1 MAWLPLALACAFLVA
16 LADALSKR
24 HLAGYTAR
32 EMAMV
37 RFGFGGLLLLPF
49 AFTHPLAAL
58 PWQFWGWMA
67 ALVPLEVAAV
77 VLYMRAIRDHPLSLT
92 LPYLAFT
99 PVFTTVTGY
108 LLLGETVS
116 ARGLAGILLVVAG
129 AWLLNLD
136 AGGAGGALAPF
147 RAIARD
153 RGARLMLAVA
163 AVYSV
168 TAVMGK
174 GALSYMPAAA
184 FGPFYFALLG
194 IATLLVFGLG
204 NRGALRALSRK
215 PGWHLAIGAV
225 MAAMAVTHFLAL
237 EKVQTAYMIT
247 AKRTSLL
254 FAMVLGALWFG
265 EKDLRRNLL
274 AGSLMVV
281 GVALVAL

>member
-1 MAWLPLALACAFLVA
+1 MTWLWLALACAFLVA

-32 EMAMV
+32 EMSMV
-37 RFGFGGLLLLPF
+37 RFGFGGVLLLPF
-49 AFTHPLAAL
+49 AFSHPLAAL

-108 LLLGETVS
+108 LLLGEIVS
-116 ARGLAGILLVVAG
+116 AQGLAGILLVVAG

-136 AGGAGGALAPF
+136 PGGARGALEPF

-174 GALSYMPAAA
+174 GALAYMPASA

-204 NRGALRALSRK
+204 NSGALRALARK

-237 EKVQTAYMIT
+237 EMVQTAYMIT

-265 EKDLRRNLL
+265 ERNLRRKLL
-274 AGSLMVV
+274 AGSLMVL

>member
-1 MAWLPLALACAFLVA
+1 MTWLWLAIACAFLVA
-16 LADALSKR
+16 LADALSKK
-24 HLAGYTAR
+24 HLAGYSAR

-49 AFTHPLAAL
+49 AFAHPLAAL

-67 ALVPLEVAAV
+67 ALIPLEVVAV

-129 AWLLNLD
+129 AWLLNLNPE
-136 AGGAGGALAPF
+136 GWRGPLAPF
-147 RAIARD
+147 RAIARH

-163 AVYSV
+163 AIYSV

-174 GALSYMPAAA
+174 GALAYMPAVA

-194 IATLLVFGLG
+194 TATLLVFGLG
-204 NRGALRALSRK
+204 NRGALGALARR

-237 EKVQTAYMIT
+237 ERVQTAYMIT

-265 EKDLRRNLL
+265 ERNLKRNLL
-274 AGSLMVV
+274 AGSLMVL

>member
-1 MAWLPLALACAFLVA
+1 MTWLWLTLACAFLVA

-49 AFTHPLAAL
+49 ALSHPLEEL
-58 PWQFWGWMA
+58 PRQFWMWMA
-67 ALVPLEVAAV
+67 ALVPLEVVAV

-108 LLLGETVS
+108 VLLGEAVS
-116 ARGLAGILLVVAG
+116 ARGLGGILLVVAG

-136 AGGAGGALAPF
+136 PAAARGALGPF
-147 RAIARD
+147 RAIARH

-163 AVYSV
+163 AIYAV

-174 GALSYMPAAA
+174 GALAYMPAAA

-194 IATLLVFGLG
+194 IATLFVFGLG
-204 NRGALRALSRK
+204 NQRALRALGRK
-215 PGWHLAIGAV
+215 PVPHLAIGAV

-237 EKVQTAYMIT
+237 ERVQTAYMIT

-265 EKDLRRNLL
+265 ERNLRRNLM
-274 AGSLMVV
+274 AGSLMVL

>member
-1 MAWLPLALACAFLVA
+1 MTWLWLALACAFLVA

-24 HLAGYTAR
+24 HLVGYTAR

-37 RFGFGGLLLLPF
+37 RFGIGGLLLLPF
-49 AFTHPLAAL
+49 AFSHPLAAL

-108 LLLGETVS
+108 VLLGETVS

-136 AGGAGGALAPF
+136 RGGSRDPLEPF
-147 RAIARD
+147 RAITRQ
-153 RGARLMLAVA
+153 RGARLMLMVA
-163 AVYSV
+163 AIYSV

-174 GALSYMPAAA
+174 GALAYMPGAA

-194 IATLLVFGLG
+194 VATLVAFGV
-204 NRGALRALSRK
+204 RHRDALRMLARK

-225 MAAMAVTHFLAL
+225 MAAMAVTHFRAL
-237 EKVQTAYMIT
+237 ELVQTAYMIT

-265 EKDLRRNLL
+265 ERNLRRNLL